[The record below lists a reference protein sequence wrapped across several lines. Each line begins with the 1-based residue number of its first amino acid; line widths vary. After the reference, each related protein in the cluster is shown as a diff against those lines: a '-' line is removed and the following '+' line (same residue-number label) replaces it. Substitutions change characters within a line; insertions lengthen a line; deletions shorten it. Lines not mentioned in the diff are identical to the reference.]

1 MRSAEELR
9 AEARRLTET
18 VKNLSNAELKKN
30 WLPGRCI

>member
-1 MRSAEELR
+1 MRSAVELR

-18 VKNLSNAELKKN
+18 VKNLSSTELKKN